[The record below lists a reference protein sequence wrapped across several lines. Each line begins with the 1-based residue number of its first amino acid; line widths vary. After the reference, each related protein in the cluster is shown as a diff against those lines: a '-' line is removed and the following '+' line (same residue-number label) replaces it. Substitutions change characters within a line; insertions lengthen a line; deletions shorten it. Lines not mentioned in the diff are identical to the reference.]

1 MPRAYGPQS
10 RNSMPGR
17 DYRGSNRR
25 VVRLSPFSDRPR
37 LLLILGVALL
47 TLAFCALLMYRAL
60 MYRAQ

>member
-1 MPRAYGPQS
+1 
-10 RNSMPGR
+10 MPGR

-25 VVRLSPFSDRPR
+25 VERLSPFSDRPR